1 MSYHQTIYNLLRGYG
16 LSEAGALGMLGNWEC
31 ESGCEPYRVQ
41 GDYQASR
48 TLSKDYVNRI
58 KTGRMTKEQFATDQ
72 RGFGEAQ
79 WTYPQRKRN
88 LWDHALQMMQPIDS
102 VELQVDFAM
111 WELQKPE
118 WSGDSELFSL
128 LKTSNDIYTCTD
140 RICRKY
146 ERPAVNNVQ
155 ARYEAALR
163 IRAEIDLSGSTND
176 QLTPVNPQKPEE
188 KPKKDAWYPR
198 TIDGHCSEWDEVW
211 LLQVLLNC
219 HGYGILVDGVWGILL
234 TDKVRQFQSEN
245 GLEADGVG
253 AVVEHQHVQPAV
265 GHVDGRGRLG
275 IVEQVRGGGV
285 DEGEGG
291 LGGIQG
297 VEQVVLD
304 VVVVAEVDAAH
315 RGVEHA
321 VLDGVQGEGL
331 VV

>member
-58 KTGRMTKEQFATDQ
+58 KTGRMTKEQFAGDGK
-72 RGFGEAQ
+72 GFGEAQ

-111 WELQKPE
+111 WELQNEYP
-118 WSGDSELFSL
+118 GL
-128 LKTSNDIYTCTD
+128 LSFLKRKDTVDALWDCTD
-140 RICRKY
+140 RICREY
-146 ERPAVNNVQ
+146 ERPAVNNIQ
-155 ARYEAALR
+155 ARYDAALR
-163 IRAEIDLSGSTND
+163 IRNEIDLSGSTNV
-176 QLTPVNPQKPEE
+176 QPVQPVPQKPQE

-219 HGYGILVDGVWGILL
+219 NGYGILVDGVWGVLL
-234 TDKVRQFQSEN
+234 TDKVRQFQSDN
-245 GLEADGVG
+245 GLVADGV
-253 AVVEHQHVQPAV
+253 V
-265 GHVDGRGRLG
+265 GKNTWIKLG
-275 IVEQVRGGGV
+275 INPAIFER
-285 DEGEGG
+285 
-291 LGGIQG
+291 
-297 VEQVVLD
+297 
-304 VVVVAEVDAAH
+304 
-315 RGVEHA
+315 R
-321 VLDGVQGEGL
+321 
-331 VV
+331 